1 MKSFEQ
7 KSRATIMTDLSYG
20 DAGKGTTTE
29 YLANNSSSAA
39 VIRFNGGGQAEHNI
53 VTPDGRHHTFSQFG
67 AGSFLPGVATH
78 LSRDMLV
85 NPINMNAEADHLAVL
100 GVDDV
105 WERTTVDEDARI
117 VTPYHR
123 AGNRLRELARN
134 HGTGRHGS
142 TGQGISEA
150 VMDWMFRDDLTLHAG
165 DITSTGLVD
174 KLEAMRK
181 YKRDQMTGFGSMLAD
196 NTPDWEALNDPTLS
210 EWYAEL
216 YVEWAKKLRITAGDH
231 LAQLALRYE
240 HLIFEPAQG
249 VLLDEK
255 RGFHPHTTWSNTTPW
270 NAEKQLEY
278 IDYDGD
284 VTKLGILRAYTT
296 RHGYGPFVTEDEA
309 LDGPL
314 SEYFNGKGPWQ
325 GKFRIGHFDAVA
337 HRYAAKAAGRLD
349 GLVVTGIDRVTELPE
364 WKYATHYEKPSGDT
378 EGYLVADPTGDIRD
392 IVVGEYG
399 DKEHLKQLTR
409 LMFSAIPRYE
419 SIAYPTPEQVVGTI
433 EREMGQR
440 VVLAS
445 FGPTMNDKVV
455 LDHSVMGGL
464 VEAA

>member
-1 MKSFEQ
+1 MKSFERNTT
-7 KSRATIMTDLSYG
+7 RATIMTDLSYG

-29 YLANNSSSAA
+29 FLAHRSPSAA

-53 VTPDGRHHTFSQFG
+53 VTLDGRHHTFSQFG
-67 AGSFLPGVATH
+67 AGTFLPGVATH

-85 NPINMNAEADHLAVL
+85 NPINMEAEADHLAAI
-100 GVDDV
+100 GVDDA
-105 WERTTVDEDARI
+105 WERTTVDKDARV

-150 VMDWMFRDDLTLHAG
+150 VMDWIFRDDLTIHAG
-165 DITSTGLVD
+165 DIQGPGLVE
-174 KLEAMRK
+174 KLEAIRK
-181 YKRDQMTGFGSMLAD
+181 YKREQATGFGSMLATD
-196 NTPDWEALNDPTLS
+196 TPDWEALNDPHVS
-210 EWYAEL
+210 EWVAARYAE
-216 YVEWAKKLRITAGDH
+216 WADKLRIVASDH
-231 LAQLALRYE
+231 LAQLALQYE

-270 NAEKQLEY
+270 NAQKQLEY
-278 IDYDGD
+278 INYDGE
-284 VTKLGILRAYTT
+284 VTTLGILRAYTT
-296 RHGYGPFVTEDEA
+296 RHGFGPFVTEDEA

-314 SEYFNGKGPWQ
+314 NEYFNGKGPWQ
-325 GKFRIGHFDAVA
+325 GRFRIGHFDAVA
-337 HRYAAKAAGRLD
+337 HRYAAKAAGDLD
-349 GLVVTGIDRVTELPE
+349 GLVVTGIDRVVTLPE
-364 WKYATHYEKPSGDT
+364 WKYATRYE
-378 EGYLVADPTGDIRD
+378 APTGQDYEQYLTPGINGDVKD

-399 DKEHLKQLTR
+399 DKDHLKQLTS
-409 LMFSAIPRYE
+409 LMYQAVPKYE
-419 SIAYPTPEQVVGTI
+419 SIQNPSRQEVIATI

-445 FGPTMNDKVV
+445 YGPTLLDKEILNTAVIK
-455 LDHSVMGGL
+455 
-464 VEAA
+464 